1 MPYDINGKCIHV
13 YKQVGRHKEGKVFRC
28 DICGETVRA
37 KENKPMF
44 DSDMRLIT
52 DKNGDCGG
60 AMGDEEKETSIGMG
74 DKETPAGDTEAL

>member
-1 MPYDINGKCIHV
+1 MPYGINGKCIHV

-44 DSDMRLIT
+44 DSNMRLL
-52 DKNGDCGG
+52 GDDG
-60 AMGDEEKETSIGMG
+60 AMANDEEKTSVGVG
-74 DKETPAGDTEAL
+74 DKKTPARDNEAL